1 MPPAALPLAPRSAE
15 RRGMPRGSR
24 LGDHTNR
31 SRAIGGDRRLGLAA
45 KRVFDVVVA
54 TVVLVAAVPLLLLIA
69 LFVCIDSP
77 GAVLY
82 RQRRVGLDGRVF
94 VILKFRSMV
103 VGADALR
110 DLLQPANEADG
121 PLFKLE
127 NDPRVTGVGR
137 WLRKLS
143 LDELPQL
150 LNVVAGDMSLV
161 GPRPA
166 LPSEVATYDARTAG
180 RLSAGVRP
188 PQLLVRGL
196 RVAGPRLRRKP
207 VVRRGPGPARLY
219 RPRRPPAHGG
229 VSGRIPEEVRGRPR
243 PCLSDSCSHNLQ
255 VPAGPLWFRPDRSY
269 EWRLIMAHSMGPGRC
284 SFKTR
289 LVETV
294 SSA

>member
-45 KRVFDVVVA
+45 KRVFA

-180 RLSAGVRP
+180 RLSAKPGIT
-188 PQLLVRGL
+188 
-196 RVAGPRLRRKP
+196 GPWQ
-207 VVRRGPGPARLY
+207 
-219 RPRRPPAHGG
+219 
-229 VSGRIPEEVRGRPR
+229 VSGRHSSSFEDYVSLDLDYVENRSFGGDLVLLACTVPVV
-243 PCLSDSCSHNLQ
+243 LQ
-255 VPAGPLWFRPDRSY
+255 RTGA
-269 EWRLIMAHSMGPGRC
+269 
-284 SFKTR
+284 
-289 LVETV
+289 
-294 SSA
+294 